1 MCHACPGCALL
12 NPTCGSSSELIYHFP
27 IETPFCVLFVDAY
40 SAGKHSDFKG
50 SEVYLIAA
58 CGMTGFST
66 IESIQHANST
76 TCASGIMKIQLLF
89 GFCHTTV
96 LDKDSKFYREIK
108 GGVDLLQINRHVLSG
123 GNHTPMLVE
132 RVNFY
137 LNKGLKIMMNKRDSV
152 RVAMEAILLL
162 LYAWNSATIPGTDLS
177 RSFVALGREFQFPI
191 NFSTNT
197 HFELTSTLSKIASY
211 SRDLASRLS
220 ALRDVGGLLV
230 KEQRAWYREFVN
242 SRCPDPKHFSI
253 GDIVFACRAVR
264 SNASRGLVD
273 KLTYP
278 FTGPWRIIAK
288 LHGASYEIEHCTSK
302 AKYKRHASDLSPYS
316 VKLIPFQPIDGADN
330 QFSQLYRKF
339 KEHPYQEAGIKGFTL
354 PTPFVIPTNFI
365 TTSDA
370 LRFTWPTLAELNTEI
385 LGDDGLMDN
394 DELLDTGDLIIPVA
408 GLNIGPPPAA
418 PSCSIP
424 AVPSANSLAQR
435 IIISADKLFFIS
447 HKIGGSVDD
456 VRK

>member
-1 MCHACPGCALL
+1 
-12 NPTCGSSSELIYHFP
+12 
-27 IETPFCVLFVDAY
+27 
-40 SAGKHSDFKG
+40 
-50 SEVYLIAA
+50 
-58 CGMTGFST
+58 
-66 IESIQHANST
+66 
-76 TCASGIMKIQLLF
+76 
-89 GFCHTTV
+89 
-96 LDKDSKFYREIK
+96 
-108 GGVDLLQINRHVLSG
+108 
-123 GNHTPMLVE
+123 
-132 RVNFY
+132 
-137 LNKGLKIMMNKRDSV
+137 
-152 RVAMEAILLL
+152 
-162 LYAWNSATIPGTDLS
+162 
-177 RSFVALGREFQFPI
+177 
-191 NFSTNT
+191 
-197 HFELTSTLSKIASY
+197 
-211 SRDLASRLS
+211 
-220 ALRDVGGLLV
+220 
-230 KEQRAWYREFVN
+230 
-242 SRCPDPKHFSI
+242 
-253 GDIVFACRAVR
+253 
-264 SNASRGLVD
+264 LVD
-273 KLTYP
+273 KLTYS